1 MWWSFATSIPPKG
14 VVVAQQP
21 AVSEIDEATAPA
33 VNAPVEDASAA
44 RTPVTPPVSTPS
56 SSPAR
61 DRRRSET
68 ARILLE
74 AQSAEGEE
82 RAALEDAAIRL
93 NMGVAVE
100 IARRYHGRGVG
111 GDDLDQV
118 AYLGLTKAVR
128 GFDPT
133 RGADFLSFAVPTIRG
148 ELRRYFRDFGWAV
161 RPPRSVQELQGKLTA
176 ADGEL
181 SQKLGR
187 SPRPSELAAH
197 LGVDLDLVL
206 DSLAA
211 NGCFAPVSLDA
222 PVGEGEMSPADRL
235 GGPDLAF
242 GSAEA
247 RATLGPLLRALT
259 PRERRILEM
268 RFFGG
273 FTQAEIGREVGVTQ
287 MQVSRLLARLLTR
300 LREQLEADAA

>member
-1 MWWSFATSIPPKG
+1 MPDGGPSGTELTAESTTESTTEPSEPST
-14 VVVAQQP
+14 P
-21 AVSEIDEATAPA
+21 AS
-33 VNAPVEDASAA
+33 
-44 RTPVTPPVSTPS
+44 TPPAPPAST
-56 SSPAR
+56 PAR
-61 DRRRSET
+61 DRRRAET
-68 ARILLE
+68 ARLLLE

-82 RAALEDAAIRL
+82 KAALEDAAIRL

-181 SQKLGR
+181 SQRLGR
-187 SPRPSELAAH
+187 SPRPSELAEH
-197 LGVDLDLVL
+197 LGVELDLVL

-222 PVGEGEMSPADRL
+222 PVGEGEMSPVDRL
-235 GGPDLAF
+235 GGPDLSF

-247 RATLGPLLRALT
+247 RATLGPLLRTLT
-259 PRERRILEM
+259 PREQRILEM